1 MKLVPVC
8 LAPLPPPPLP
18 TLPPLDL
25 ISEFQIV
32 NNCSLFRQAMV
43 MTIPV
48 MMMMTFL
55 CLTRKEVIVVEMR

>member
-8 LAPLPPPPLP
+8 LAPLLPPLP
-18 TLPPLDL
+18 PPLPPLDL